1 MKLLQGTG
9 EQKGKFSS
17 GQKLRGRRDARELGA
32 MPAAAPRDTLV
43 NT

>member
-9 EQKGKFSS
+9 KQRESS
-17 GQKLRGRRDARELGA
+17 RVAKKLRGRRDARELGA